1 MKILKKPDIALI
13 AGFLAVAAA
22 VWLAINLWPQSGDL
36 VVIRLNGEIYEEV
49 SLGQNKKI
57 EVRSK
62 DGELLNIVEI
72 QNDRVFV
79 AYASCP
85 DKLCEKHSPID
96 SGTYGIIV
104 CLPNRVSVEIKT
116 NKSSDQIFDTI
127 IG

>member
-1 MKILKKPDIALI
+1 MFDLSPKGGD
-13 AGFLAVAAA
+13 VA
-22 VWLAINLWPQSGDL
+22 
-36 VVIRLNGEIYEEV
+36 VIRLNGKIYAEV

-72 QNDRVFV
+72 QNDRVFMV
-79 AYASCP
+79 YASCP
-85 DKLCEKHSPID
+85 DKLCMKHSPIN
-96 SGTYGIIV
+96 SGAYSIIV

-116 NKSSDQIFDTI
+116 NKSSDQMFDTI